1 VIVKYY
7 VLGQVTPILRATDT
21 VPTAT
26 SAKWASY
33 DPSHPQPQPPTDRN
47 GAEQRRYSVGS
58 KAHAVAG
65 AGQSPI
71 MLPGKVRRRTAQPL
85 DQKSRFTFASIFG
98 VYTSGK

>member
-1 VIVKYY
+1 MIVKYY

-33 DPSHPQPQPPTDRN
+33 DPSHPPPQPQPRPPTDRN
-47 GAEQRRYSVGS
+47 GAEQRRYSVGN
-58 KAHAVAG
+58 KAHEVAG

-71 MLPGKVRRRTAQPL
+71 MLPSKVRRRTAQPL

-98 VYTSGK
+98 V

>member
-33 DPSHPQPQPPTDRN
+33 DPSHPPPQPQPPTDRN
-47 GAEQRRYSVGS
+47 GAEQWWYSVGS

-71 MLPGKVRRRTAQPL
+71 MLPGKVRRRTVQPL
-85 DQKSRFTFASIFG
+85 G
-98 VYTSGK
+98 N